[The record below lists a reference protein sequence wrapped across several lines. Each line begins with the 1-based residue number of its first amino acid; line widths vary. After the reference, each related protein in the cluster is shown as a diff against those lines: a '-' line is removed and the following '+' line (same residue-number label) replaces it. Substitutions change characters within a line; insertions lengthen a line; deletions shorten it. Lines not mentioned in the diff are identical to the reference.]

1 MLVVKNKKKR
11 TFSLIAIFA
20 ILVSIGILV
29 SSVGFSVYGYNLTD
43 ESVFSEKE
51 HEKIIIEEFYIDE
64 DVKSDTRLSSKW
76 DITNNSFDLVDGS
89 LTIQLTINELSAPE
103 ILSQSKG
110 LAELLIVSNLDK
122 PISTIELEIN
132 SGEKNYFFDS
142 KTPDRIAK
150 VNK

>member
-1 MLVVKNKKKR
+1 MLVVKNKK
-11 TFSLIAIFA
+11 TFLLAMFV

-110 LAELLIVSNLDK
+110 LAELLIASNLDK